1 MKKHLLALLL
11 LVSPV
16 MCASAAEA
24 GSSPA
29 EITPASGDTFV
40 FLGDSITAQLLYT
53 QYIEDYFYTRYP
65 HLRLNF
71 HNAGVSGDTTAD
83 ALARF
88 DRDVAAYHPKYVT
101 VLLGMNDGASKQ
113 FEPALFDTYRTDM
126 RTLVGKIKAIGATP
140 ILITPTMYDVRMA
153 VKSGKNDS
161 RGRGGYYN
169 GVLALYGAWLREL
182 AGDDG
187 EPLVDMYEPINRLTL
202 QSRKSHPEFSFT
214 ADGIHP
220 DAGGHMIM
228 ASAFASDLGLPKC
241 SSTIELARAEDGGAM
256 AKATGGKVTDE
267 HFTGEGLEFK
277 FQPTSL
283 PMPVPT
289 SAKEGANLIPPGQRL
304 SSEVLRIHGLA
315 PGNYRLLINDNEI
328 GVYAAAVLESELDLD
343 GNARTPQNQQAGRVA
358 DLNAQRNEQVVAPL
372 RDLWRA
378 KKTLERTKRELAAA
392 PADEALKKRAFSYE
406 RKLHDFDGQIEA
418 LDAKSKTFEDQIY
431 QANQPQLLSFRL
443 ERVQTPKP

>member
-1 MKKHLLALLL
+1 MKHLLALLL
-11 LVSPV
+11 LVSPG
-16 MCASAAEA
+16 MRASAAEA
-24 GSSPA
+24 VSSPA
-29 EITPASGDTFV
+29 DITPASGDTFV

-53 QYIEDYFYTRYP
+53 QYIEDYFYARYP
-65 HLRLNF
+65 RLRLNF

-126 RTLVGKIKAIGATP
+126 RRLIGKIKAIGAKP
-140 ILITPTMYDVRMA
+140 ILITPTLYDARMA

-182 AGDDG
+182 AGDEG
-187 EPLVDMYEPINRLTL
+187 GSLVDMYGPLNRFTL
-202 QSRKSHPEFSFT
+202 QSRKTNPEFSFT

-220 DAGGHMIM
+220 GAGGHMIM
-228 ASAFASDLGLPKC
+228 ASVFVSDLGLPKC
-241 SSTIELARAEDGGAM
+241 GSAIDLGRAENGAAT
-256 AKATGGKVTDE
+256 AKATGGKVTDA

-277 FQPTSL
+277 YQSTSL
-283 PMPVPT
+283 PMPVPDA
-289 SAKEGANLIPPGQRL
+289 AKEGEEMIPPDHRL
-304 SSEVLRIHGLA
+304 GSEVLRIHGLA
-315 PGNYRLLINDNEI
+315 PGNYRLLINDSEI
-328 GVYAAAVLESELDLD
+328 GVYAEDVLESGFNLD
-343 GNARTPQNQQAGRVA
+343 GNARAPQNRQAGRVA
-358 DLNAQRNEQVVAPL
+358 ELNAQRNEQVVKPL

-392 PADEALKKRAFSYE
+392 PDDATLKKRAFSYE
-406 RKLHDFDGQIEA
+406 RKLHDFDSQIDA
-418 LDAKSKTFEDQIY
+418 LDAKSKTFEDEIY
-431 QANQPQLLSFRL
+431 QTNQPQLLSFRL